1 MIYKIPKS
9 LKNTITSITDNIDI
23 TKDNLAIIRF
33 EIMKD
38 LLQDNNISYTIVVP
52 TPLTMRVWDSREG
65 EYQAIDASTAYS
77 TDRLAPLAKEIYSE
91 EGCIDEWNKSLSV
104 LSCIISK
111 DSVLYIDQAYQDVV
125 NYQNYVF
132 RDNLKFYDNIT
143 TELQRWKLL

>member
-65 EYQAIDASTAYS
+65 EYQAINAVAAYS
-77 TDRLAPLAKEIYSE
+77 TDRSAPLAKEIYLE